1 MAYTDNAKA
10 ALTFAKRMAKTTGQN
25 YIGTEHIL
33 LGLLKQQSGVAAK
46 ILQNHEETA
55 ILPEQSRFWR
65 KRINRRQ
72 DFTPRKQERSISCYL
87 LLKREII

>member
-10 ALTFAKRMAKTTGQN
+10 ALTFAKKMAKTTGQN

-46 ILQNHEETA
+46 ILQNHGVTSEKVLEVIRELIA
-55 ILPEQSRFWR
+55 PSGAVSILERDGYS
-65 KRINRRQ
+65 
-72 DFTPRKQERSISCYL
+72 PRAVQILQEAD
-87 LLKREII
+87 